1 MLVDIGF
8 ANIDLRGV
16 IFLTLYWA
24 VFDALLH
31 TTNTGVERSKASK
44 IITINTLDVIAV
56 NYITSLKSGFDK
68 PAKVAKMATLGLVSL
83 LFSSNSFAE
92 LPIYAA
98 YVSDKIES
106 RCAQTTC
113 QINPLDGEQ
122 LTAIGEQLK
131 SAIELAEALSTS
143 EYEVL
148 IGNALVDVQTNNTSN
163 VKSAELVLEITTS
176 WRQVPIDNIELNAKI
191 DINELEASTSVML
204 QKWVDHLEANKV
216 LEADRIYE
224 TLNAS
229 NYNKELAVPDAIG
242 DFVLQTSAVYRD
254 PLMGS
259 ITRYVHPDFADAV
272 VDISVYPFSP
282 FKHVAADDSRLASTI
297 GQSKFSDASENSGA
311 YLALEMNDEVSQ
323 IKQLIAQ
330 ANIQDYSISD
340 VQAAEVVVAGK
351 AIQGFRLEVLLNTE
365 SDPVYSTQYVFK
377 QNDKIIKLT
386 GNLPQF
392 MMSALVSESLPQI
405 RVPAESSFMRSL
417 RQG

>member
-1 MLVDIGF
+1 LLDDAGF
-8 ANIDLRGV
+8 ASIKSRGV
-16 IFLTLYWA
+16 IFLTLCWA
-24 VFDALLH
+24 VFDALLLR
-31 TTNTGVERSKASK
+31 TNTGVERSKASK

-56 NYITSLKSGFDK
+56 NYITSLKSGFNK
-68 PAKVAKMATLGLVSL
+68 PAKAAKMASLGLVSL

-98 YVSDKIES
+98 YVSDQIES

-113 QINPLDGEQ
+113 QLNPLDGEQ
-122 LTAIGEQLK
+122 LTAIGKQLK
-131 SAIELAEALSTS
+131 SAVELAEALSTS

-148 IGNALVDVQTNNTSN
+148 IGNALVDVHIDNTSN
-163 VKSAELVLEITTS
+163 VKTAELVLEITTS
-176 WRQVPIDNIELNAKI
+176 WRQVPIDDIELNAKI

-204 QKWVDHLEANKV
+204 QKWVEHLEENKV

-242 DFVLQTSAVYRD
+242 DFVLQASAVYRD

-259 ITRYVHPDFADAV
+259 ITRYVHPDFTDAV

-282 FKHVAADDSRLASTI
+282 FKQVATDVTDLASNTA
-297 GQSKFSDASENSGA
+297 QSKFSDVSNANRD
-311 YLALEMNDEVSQ
+311 YLALEMKDEVSQ

-377 QNDKIIKLT
+377 QNDKVIKLT